1 MFSTRRTPCIC
12 HACSTKLYIPWDSTT
27 KEAYIQPRYGKVNN
41 FKYSKI
47 LGSHNNWVIMKFLD
61 DGSDNVEYECI
72 NRNILDDNVTN
83 TSLISTEVNYG
94 AIDDDDS
101 ACHGYYIIIV
111 IHIHI
116 PFKQTRI

>member
-1 MFSTRRTPCIC
+1 MKS
-12 HACSTKLYIPWDSTT
+12 LY
-27 KEAYIQPRYGKVNN
+27 YG
-41 FKYSKI
+41 SE
-47 LGSHNNWVIMKFLD
+47 
-61 DGSDNVEYECI
+61 NVEYEWI

-116 PFKQTRI
+116 PFKYTWI